1 MTTRAAQA
9 RSTTTSCRGLSTVG
23 GGARTL
29 PDDFTKTIGC
39 DVTKGWCAPSI
50 ACPTVWCETVMGCA
64 G

>member
-1 MTTRAAQA
+1 MKRTNKKLALSRQDLH
-9 RSTTTSCRGLSTVG
+9 SLSTVG